1 MEQAQPCRIFAAV
14 GRAAVIVGQVLDDIT
29 VLDDC
34 REELA
39 HLLPWL
45 TTGRSIAASSTKHW
59 LSPRSARSVQH
70 EGHRAG

>member
-1 MEQAQPCRIFAAV
+1 M
-14 GRAAVIVGQVLDDIT
+14 GRAAEIVGQVLDDVA

-45 TTGRSIAASSTKHW
+45 LTERFDRQALNRALAQLSVPEARAA
-59 LSPRSARSVQH
+59 
-70 EGHRAG
+70 